1 MSMAEPVAV
10 PVSTAV
16 PRTPQKRV
24 ILTMG
29 GKGGVGKTSFILCLA
44 EWLERQGIAFQMLDL
59 DTENKARGS
68 LKHYF
73 EGAAQKVNIHTPAG
87 LDAFI
92 DCLDTGPKIIL
103 ADMGA
108 GSGQVAHEWFDT
120 MYDGAQ
126 ELGIAFTAIGIIT
139 PDPASVES
147 VLSWAKALQH
157 KVQYVIVENEP
168 VQYSDFSYWRNTEQ
182 AEQFRHV
189 FNPVTIS
196 MKYRLPDLE
205 NPARQH
211 GATLGDVAA
220 RRSRAPELE
229 KSSLVARAQGY
240 QRQVFHELERVKELF
255 LV

>member
-1 MSMAEPVAV
+1 
-10 PVSTAV
+10 
-16 PRTPQKRV
+16 
-24 ILTMG
+24 
-29 GKGGVGKTSFILCLA
+29 
-44 EWLERQGIAFQMLDL
+44 MLDL

-73 EGAAQKVNIHTPAG
+73 DAARKVNIHTPAG

-92 DCLDTGPKIIL
+92 DCLDGGPKIIL

-108 GSGQVAHEWFDT
+108 GSGQVAHEWFET

-126 ELGIAFTAIGIIT
+126 ELGIVFTAIGIIT

-147 VLSWAKALQH
+147 VLTWAKALQH
-157 KVQYVIVENEP
+157 KVQYVIVENEA
-168 VQYSDFSYWRNTEQ
+168 VLHSDFSYWRNTEQ
-182 AEQFRHV
+182 AEQFRRV
-189 FNPVTIS
+189 FNPVVLS

-211 GATLGDVAA
+211 GVTLGDVAA
-220 RRSRAPELE
+220 RRANAPELE

-240 QRQVFHELERVKELF
+240 QRQVFQEMERVKELF

>member
-1 MSMAEPVAV
+1 MK
-10 PVSTAV
+10 
-16 PRTPQKRV
+16 KRV

-29 GKGGVGKTSFILCLA
+29 GKGGVGKTSFILCVA
-44 EWLERQGIAFQMLDL
+44 EWLQNHGMEFQMLDL
-59 DTENKARGS
+59 DVENKARGS

-73 EGAAQKVNIHTPAG
+73 ESARKVNIHTPAG

-92 DCLDTGPKIIL
+92 DCLDAGPRIIL

-108 GSGQVAHEWFDT
+108 GSGQVAHEWFET

-147 VLSWAKALQH
+147 VLSWAKALQN
-157 KVQYVIVENEP
+157 KVRYVIVENEA

-182 AEQFRHV
+182 AEQFRRA
-189 FNPVTIS
+189 FNPVVLS

-220 RRSRAPELE
+220 RRSNAPELE

-240 QRQVFHELERVKELF
+240 QRQVFQELEKVKELF